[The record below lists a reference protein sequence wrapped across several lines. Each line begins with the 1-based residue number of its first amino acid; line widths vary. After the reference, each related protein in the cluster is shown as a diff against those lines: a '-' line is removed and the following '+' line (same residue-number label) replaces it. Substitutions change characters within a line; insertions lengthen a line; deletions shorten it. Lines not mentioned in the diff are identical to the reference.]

1 MDAGVV
7 IVAGTLAIAFCVLSL
22 LHVGWALGWRGGHVQ
37 VLPERDGAPLFRP
50 GPLSTLAVAAVL
62 FLAALIV
69 TQRAGLGRELLPAA
83 LVRPGCWAVSIAL
96 VFRAVGEFRYVGF
109 FKRVRDTAF
118 ARMDTRYYS
127 PLALLLGVGVGL
139 VAVYGR

>member
-1 MDAGVV
+1 MNGVTLV
-7 IVAGTLAIAFCVLSL
+7 VAAVLAVAFCVLSL
-22 LHVGWALGWRGGHVQ
+22 LHVGWALGWRAGKVQ

-69 TQRAGLGRELLPAA
+69 TQRAGLGREWLPAA
-83 LVRPGCWAVSIAL
+83 LVGPGCWGVSVAL
-96 VFRAVGEFRYVGF
+96 VLRAIGEFRYVGF

-118 ARMDTRYYS
+118 ARMDTRMYS
-127 PLALLLGVGVGL
+127 PIALLLGVGAGL
-139 VAVYGR
+139 VARWGG

>member
-1 MDAGVV
+1 MDGGVV

-22 LHVGWALGWRGGHVQ
+22 LHIGWALGVRGGKVQ
-37 VLPERDGAPLFRP
+37 VLPERGGAPLFQP

-83 LVRPGCWAVSIAL
+83 LVEWGCWGVSVAL
-96 VFRAVGEFRYVGF
+96 VLRAIGEFRYVGF

-118 ARMDTRYYS
+118 ARMDTLLYS
-127 PLALLLGVGVGL
+127 PLALLLGAGAGY
-139 VAVYGR
+139 VAFAAS

>member
-1 MDAGVV
+1 MIGVTL
-7 IVAGTLAIAFCVLSL
+7 VAAALAAVYCVLSL
-22 LHVGWALGWRGGHVQ
+22 LHVGWALGWRGGQVQ

-83 LVRPGCWAVSIAL
+83 LVGPLCWAVSAAL
-96 VFRAVGEFRYVGF
+96 VLRAVGEFRYVGF
-109 FKRVRDTAF
+109 FKRVRGTAF
-118 ARMDTRYYS
+118 ARMDTRLYS
-127 PLALLLGVGVGL
+127 PLAFLLGAGSGY
-139 VAVYGR
+139 VAFCAS